1 MENEK
6 LESQKIDENKTE
18 KVSGGYSIKVNYA
31 KVDDGPPELIE
42 TFFVNDYELKLI
54 QKGGYLNSD
63 GSMSKENYYS
73 LKIGFSLAKIFGDKR
88 FAEEGKNEIK
98 IV

>member
-1 MENEK
+1 MEKEK
-6 LESQKIDENKTE
+6 LESQKINEEKMEN
-18 KVSGGYSIKVNYA
+18 VAGGYSIKANYA